1 MSDFCQRIS
10 FSFLFCC
17 CCQTNK
23 SEISDSHPRVRVCLF
38 VLIFLPKSSWFT
50 LAFAL
55 FCASFI
61 VQQRK
66 GGLELSDW
74 LDRLEMTMVKFLA
87 RQLEKNWCF
96 SVATVVLVQLEQLKT
111 EQLSN
116 EFVSQMFVSGCFSLP
131 IHTHSEGRASKYEH
145 PSVYSGS
152 SQVHGC
158 TLGVAT
164 LIFHSAQL
172 RAVLQPW
179 SYSWPPL
186 YPLVASTGSTLSA
199 SSRFLWASS
208 LFPSEMRKN
217 PPTPSRN
224 GDVRFAGEASFCL
237 FVLMVEP
244 GGQHQNP
251 LMVQS
256 RHTRAKNRLIITS
269 SVDPGKSCRQ
279 QGFRINRDV
288 SFSVATSKNIP
299 NSTPNLTLTLPD
311 DRWMILCTDLTMFLS
326 AAFAFIGANKK

>member
-1 MSDFCQRIS
+1 M
-10 FSFLFCC
+10 
-17 CCQTNK
+17 N
-23 SEISDSHPRVRVCLF
+23 
-38 VLIFLPKSSWFT
+38 SS
-50 LAFAL
+50 
-55 FCASFI
+55 
-61 VQQRK
+61 
-66 GGLELSDW
+66 
-74 LDRLEMTMVKFLA
+74 
-87 RQLEKNWCF
+87 
-96 SVATVVLVQLEQLKT
+96 
-111 EQLSN
+111 
-116 EFVSQMFVSGCFSLP
+116 VSGCFSLP
-131 IHTHSEGRASKYEH
+131 IHTHSEGRASKYGH

-152 SQVHGC
+152 SQAHGC

-311 DRWMILCTDLTMFLS
+311 DLWMILCTLTGPSHVPVCCFCRLLVQIKNGSWRKTSPWRPIHKHLTFRGESPSQADDDDDGAQAPVQISSGFTGFTGSAYHPTFSGKVWLGNFSLIVFSGLS
-326 AAFAFIGANKK
+326 CIIAFHFPLA